1 MERGWWYPKFS
12 LFTTTSSSQ
21 MTRNL
26 FKEKKKEREGGTV
39 EWALETKPVLNA
51 DIISMSSVIVIVV
64 VVAVVFST

>member
-1 MERGWWYPKFS
+1 
-12 LFTTTSSSQ
+12 

-51 DIISMSSVIVIVV
+51 DIISMSSVVVIVV